1 MFWSKHLCPSCH
13 PTSSTI
19 YLSFPNFIQ
28 TIELFNVH
36 IAYKICLT
44 SILFHPTFQCS
55 HFIICKIKSRKSRK
69 SSTRPLGAPQARCL
83 NRCLAM
89 GSMKSSV
96 AGARSMTWLGEM
108 VRSWVQDTG
117 ATHEDD
123 DDGLCVRGGGGSIAM
138 SLNVPDLSRFSSSD
152 VTHFLSYVYRQCRC
166 HAITRN
172 VCNIFRSLVWI
183 YTHRIT
189 YSIM

>member
-1 MFWSKHLCPSCH
+1 MCRLQVTWQTPLVRCSFHEPFHSRQLNLFPAQWPNKSARRSKSMQIPAGCQACFGVSIYVPHVIQHLSPSTC
-13 PTSSTI
+13 
-19 YLSFPNFIQ
+19 SFPNFIQ

-36 IAYKICLT
+36 IAHKICLT

-55 HFIICKIKSRKSRK
+55 HFIIWKIKSRQSRK
-69 SSTRPLGAPQARCL
+69 SSTRPPAPQARCL

-123 DDGLCVRGGGGSIAM
+123 NDGSVR
-138 SLNVPDLSRFSSSD
+138 R
-152 VTHFLSYVYRQCRC
+152 
-166 HAITRN
+166 
-172 VCNIFRSLVWI
+172 WWW
-183 YTHRIT
+183 
-189 YSIM
+189 

>member
-13 PTSSTI
+13 PTSITI

-28 TIELFNVH
+28 TIEPFQRPYCLQNMFN
-36 IAYKICLT
+36 IY
-44 SILFHPTFQCS
+44 FQCS
-55 HFIICKIKSRKSRK
+55 HFIVWKIKSRK
-69 SSTRPLGAPQARCL
+69 SSTRPPAPQARCL

-108 VRSWVQDTG
+108 VRSWVQDKG

-123 DDGLCVRGGGGSIAM
+123 DDGLCVGGGGSIAM
-138 SLNVPDLSRFSSSD
+138 SLKVPDLSRFSSSD

-172 VCNIFRSLVWI
+172 VCNIFCSLVWI
-183 YTHRIT
+183 HTHRIT